1 MKPNLSFVLL
11 ITLFTVFLIG
21 SSGIVTADTNS
32 TNPLQNLDIVDF
44 IIFCASIL
52 AAALGAISFI
62 AYRRDGRIKFL
73 LVTAAFSIFALKG
86 VFLIAGDLVIVE
98 QIFLD
103 VIANLLDFAVL
114 ICFFL
119 AFMMK

>member
-1 MKPNLSFVLL
+1 MA
-11 ITLFTVFLIG
+11 
-21 SSGIVTADTNS
+21 ADANS
-32 TNPLQNLDIVDF
+32 TSMLQNLDIVDF

-52 AAALGAISFI
+52 AAALGVISFI
-62 AYRRDGRIKFL
+62 AYRRDGRARFL

-86 VFLIAGDLVIVE
+86 VFLIAGDMVIVE

>member
-1 MKPNLSFVLL
+1 MIILV
-11 ITLFTVFLIG
+11 TAFLTG
-21 SSGIVTADTNS
+21 SSGIVAADTNN
-32 TNPLQNLDIVDF
+32 TNMLQNLDIVDF
-44 IIFCASIL
+44 IVFWASIL
-52 AAALGAISFI
+52 AIALGVVSFF
-62 AYRRDGRIKFL
+62 AYRRDGRTKFL
-73 LVTAAFSIFALKG
+73 LVTIAFSIFALKG
-86 VFLIAGDLVIVE
+86 VFLIAGDLIIVE